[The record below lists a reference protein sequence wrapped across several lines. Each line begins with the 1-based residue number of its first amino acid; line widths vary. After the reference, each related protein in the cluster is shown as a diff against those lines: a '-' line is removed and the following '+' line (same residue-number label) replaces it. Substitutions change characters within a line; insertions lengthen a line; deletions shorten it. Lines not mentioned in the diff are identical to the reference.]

1 MKYPNYCVLD
11 NEKKIKE
18 FKNKFLSG
26 EIPGYMQLL
35 FIRKSSLGNLLI
47 DDKINFLEDL
57 TFYLDLLDKNIK
69 IGILN
74 ERLYNYVNNKNGITF
89 SLSTDKVVNRLNNI
103 LLYYKHTTLLN
114 FDKEQRQLIYNSCS
128 YLIIHSLFEL
138 YRVSFKNKKLIKKYL
153 KDDEIISIITNA
165 NCDKLDR
172 FTKRIVK
179 NYNNLL
185 IVFFYL
191 FITKIYICIKERM

>member
-1 MKYPNYCVLD
+1 MSD
-11 NEKKIKE
+11 EEIAAIKKA
-18 FKNKFLSG
+18 
-26 EIPGYMQLL
+26 
-35 FIRKSSLGNLLI
+35 
-47 DDKINFLEDL
+47 LE
-57 TFYLDLLDKNIK
+57 
-69 IGILN
+69 
-74 ERLYNYVNNKNGITF
+74 EMAE
-89 SLSTDKVVNRLNNI
+89 
-103 LLYYKHTTLLN
+103 H
-114 FDKEQRQLIYNSCS
+114 
-128 YLIIHSLFEL
+128 
-138 YRVSFKNKKLIKKYL
+138 NKKDLSDFKKYL

>member
-1 MKYPNYCVLD
+1 
-11 NEKKIKE
+11 
-18 FKNKFLSG
+18 
-26 EIPGYMQLL
+26 MQ
-35 FIRKSSLGNLLI
+35 IISQLI